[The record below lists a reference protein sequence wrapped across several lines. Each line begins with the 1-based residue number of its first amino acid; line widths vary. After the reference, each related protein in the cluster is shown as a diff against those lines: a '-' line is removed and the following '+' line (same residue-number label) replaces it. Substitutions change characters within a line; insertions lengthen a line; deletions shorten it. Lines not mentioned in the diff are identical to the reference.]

1 MLSENSTY
9 SEKILYNEK
18 SCEVQKSE
26 QNTQLV
32 LQRENKEG
40 TSLSLS
46 VNLRQY
52 AKFRAL
58 MIQI

>member
-40 TSLSLS
+40 SACQL
-46 VNLRQY
+46 
-52 AKFRAL
+52 
-58 MIQI
+58 I